1 MTRFSVTRTAS
12 AALALLALSLA
23 TMGLST
29 PAAAQTG
36 RTEKANPQ
44 FLGIDLD
51 TGRAYYNGRN
61 SGVYCLYRTVR
72 VFNTYTG
79 YFEHRRVRR
88 CGRGLY
94 L

>member
-1 MTRFSVTRTAS
+1 MLKT
-12 AALALLALSLA
+12 ALAMLAFATISL
-23 TMGLST
+23 TTLT
-29 PAAAQTG
+29 LPAAAETAG
-36 RTEKANPQ
+36 DGKADTQ

-61 SGVYCLYRTVR
+61 SGIYCLYRTVR
-72 VFNTYTG
+72 VFNTRTG
-79 YFEHRRVRR
+79 YFELRRARR

>member
-1 MTRFSVTRTAS
+1 MLKT
-12 AALALLALSLA
+12 ALAGLAFAAISLSALA
-23 TMGLST
+23 T
-29 PAAAQTG
+29 PAAAETA
-36 RTEKANPQ
+36 RDKADTQ

-51 TGRAYYNGRN
+51 NGRTYYNGRN

-72 VFNTYTG
+72 VFNTRTG
-79 YFEHRRVRR
+79 YFELRRARR